1 MKALNQFSLL
11 FLSAGMVFPSVTLA
25 GAKGK
30 PGAEVTKVVDGLA
43 VTVQMG
49 QAAFAQDERVGST
62 VTVKNTGRQ
71 VARLNATQFLGST
84 TFGRCEFAL
93 TDATGAKWAV
103 AGDSFAGACAVNS
116 GDASA

>member
-1 MKALNQFSLL
+1 MKALTQFSLL

-93 TDATGAKWAV
+93 TDATGAKL
-103 AGDSFAGACAVNS
+103 GGGGRFFRGRLC
-116 GDASA
+116 G

>member
-1 MKALNQFSLL
+1 MI
-11 FLSAGMVFPSVTLA
+11 FPSATLA
-25 GAKGK
+25 GA
-30 PGAEVTKVVDGLA
+30 TKTVDGLV
-43 VTVQMG
+43 VTVQMR
-49 QAAFAQDERVGST
+49 QPAFAQDERVGLT

-71 VARLNATQFLGST
+71 VVRLNATQFLGST

-103 AGDSFAGACAVNS
+103 ARDSFAGACAVNS